1 MTYLAYQTTLFVM
14 KEKTYFGK
22 TFRETISKRIDELA
36 AQINSDYA
44 GKDVIFLG
52 ILNGSFLFAAELF
65 KRITLD
71 AKISFVKMASYEG
84 TKSSGKVKEL
94 IGWNDDV
101 EGKDI
106 IVVEDIVETG
116 KTLERIKGELSLRK
130 AASVKIATLL
140 FKPELYEFYDGRI
153 PIDYMGFEIDNRFVV
168 GYGLDYNGLGRNLP
182 GIYSLIS

>member
-1 MTYLAYQTTLFVM
+1 M

-22 TFRETISKRIDELA
+22 TFRETISEETISKRIDELA

-140 FKPELYEFYDGRI
+140 FKPELYEFYDGKI